1 MNFRLTYLLL
11 CFIFV
16 SLHSCTP
23 ERKGE
28 KVTDIDGNVYYT
40 TTIGTQVWMR
50 SNLKAVRLND
60 GTSITFAPSAWAV
73 NTPVYCN
80 IKNDDRN
87 TNPFGKLYNYHVV
100 ATGKVCPEGW
110 HVSTLADW
118 NVLID
123 HLGGKDV
130 AGGKLKEKGT
140 VNWNIPN
147 TRATNET
154 LFSAVPAG
162 YRTLL
167 TSNTTSFFGF
177 HADAYI
183 WAASEATSES
193 SAFAVVMSST
203 SGGIVTSGYDKRLG
217 MSIRCIKDTPGN

>member
-1 MNFRLTYLLL
+1 MNSRHAYLLL
-11 CFIFV
+11 FFILV
-16 SLHSCTP
+16 SLHGCTP
-23 ERKGE
+23 EPKGE

-40 TTIGTQVWMR
+40 TTIGTQVWFR
-50 SNLKAVRLND
+50 GNLKAVRLND
-60 GTSITFAPSAWAV
+60 GTSITFAPQVWSV
-73 NTPVYCN
+73 TTPVYCN

-110 HVSTLADW
+110 RVPTLADW
-118 NVLID
+118 NVLVD
-123 HLGGKDV
+123 YLGGKEV

-140 VNWNIPN
+140 GNWNIPN

-154 LFSAVPAG
+154 LFTAVPAG

-167 TSNTTSFFGF
+167 AANTTAFSGF

-183 WAASEATSES
+183 WSSSEASSEA
-193 SAFAVVMSST
+193 SAYAVVMSST
-203 SGGIVTSGYDKRLG
+203 SGAIVTMGYDKRLG
-217 MSIRCIKDTPGN
+217 MSIRCIKDTSGN